1 MANDTSAFNPE
12 LWSEDIQQVF
22 FRKNVSYELA
32 NMKLD
37 GALAMGDTINH
48 PYASPIVD
56 EAYSKT
62 DITISDQT
70 ATNEQLSIATARAL
84 GAYYDDIDQLQ
95 NKYNLASIWAK
106 RAGMQLS
113 NRIDQAFFAE
123 VTNAGQYIDDGDV
136 GGTAGNYITMSTSNI
151 FKMFLAARTKLGLQD
166 NEENMFFSMGPRGF
180 EWLRNYLQGKDTGVA
195 DMVGENGKIG
205 YRNGFELYETNNCY
219 FTATLAVGTNPS
231 EGDTV
236 SLGGVAFTFNAT
248 PSGAGSVDIGSSAAV
263 SVDNLVAAINDAGT
277 VDTTYIQLSAVNRFK
292 LIKAGVVATDATT
305 SITIVAYGELS
316 TAQTLTDSADVWSI
330 QYVHYFAGVKKMV
343 QMAVQMP
350 PKIKFQD
357 AQKRFG
363 KYMLGL
369 ALYGKKTW
377 AESAPHLIDIRVSAS
392 AFTG

>member
-166 NEENMFFSMGPRGF
+166 NEENMFFS
-180 EWLRNYLQGKDTGVA
+180 
-195 DMVGENGKIG
+195 IG
-205 YRNGFELYETNNCY
+205 
-219 FTATLAVGTNPS
+219 
-231 EGDTV
+231 
-236 SLGGVAFTFNAT
+236 
-248 PSGAGSVDIGSSAAV
+248 PSG
-263 SVDNLVAAINDAGT
+263 
-277 VDTTYIQLSAVNRFK
+277 F
-292 LIKAGVVATDATT
+292 
-305 SITIVAYGELS
+305 
-316 TAQTLTDSADVWSI
+316 
-330 QYVHYFAGVKKMV
+330 
-343 QMAVQMP
+343 
-350 PKIKFQD
+350 
-357 AQKRFG
+357 
-363 KYMLGL
+363 
-369 ALYGKKTW
+369 
-377 AESAPHLIDIRVSAS
+377 
-392 AFTG
+392 